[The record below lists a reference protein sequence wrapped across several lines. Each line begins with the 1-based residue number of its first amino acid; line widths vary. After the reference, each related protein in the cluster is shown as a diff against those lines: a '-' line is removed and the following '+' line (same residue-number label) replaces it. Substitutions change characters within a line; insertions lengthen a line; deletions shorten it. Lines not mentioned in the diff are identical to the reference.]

1 MSCVYNL
8 QQLTENNIFHLLE
21 LSQEADLQGLKTLKF
36 HFFSSLIKSTMKH
49 LFGSFCEG
57 IFVVNS

>member
-8 QQLTENNIFHLLE
+8 QQLTENNIVHLLE

-36 HFFSSLIKSTMKH
+36 YFFPP
-49 LFGSFCEG
+49 
-57 IFVVNS
+57 